1 MVAGAR
7 FRVLRQTGPGRQ
19 AQTGRPRQA
28 EAAEKNKQTAKAIV
42 VLDVQIYQMFRKVES
57 S

>member
-1 MVAGAR
+1 MVCIAVWKVHDVILVAGAR

-28 EAAEKNKQTAKAIV
+28 EAAEKKTSKQ
-42 VLDVQIYQMFRKVES
+42 QEQ
-57 S
+57 